1 MPDDQF
7 WWLHVTDWHFA
18 VTDSGEDAWGYY
30 EPGVG
35 WIHGRGQMPPL
46 FRRVER
52 MQTYKSHKVV
62 EAAEILSAMPNP
74 YGPGAIFHL
83 RGEKTTV
90 ALPPEWILRHSRGT
104 QSLEAFVGGYLV
116 RYDDGYVSW
125 SPKEAFESGYTKVTV
140 VTDAEMAS
148 LAGEHILQFFAF
160 NHLPPH
166 LQEISRPFCEMA
178 VRIMHEPR
186 NPERTVALRKLLESK
201 DACVRARIAG
211 PMPMIADHPVATR
224 QTPQP
229 STPVRPQD
237 GIPKLVEDNPF
248 PSEQP

>member
-1 MPDDQF
+1 
-7 WWLHVTDWHFA
+7 
-18 VTDSGEDAWGYY
+18 
-30 EPGVG
+30 
-35 WIHGRGQMPPL
+35 
-46 FRRVER
+46 
-52 MQTYKSHKVV
+52 MQTYKSHKTV
-62 EAAEILSAMPNP
+62 EAAEILSVVPHP
-74 YGPGAIFHL
+74 SSPGALFHL
-83 RGEKTTV
+83 RGEKESA
-90 ALPPEWILRHSRGT
+90 ALPPEWVKRHAPEGN
-104 QSLEAFVGGYLV
+104 LEAFVGGYLV

-125 SPKEAFESGYTKVTV
+125 SPKAAFEGGYTKVTL
-140 VTDAEMAS
+140 VTDAELSA

-166 LQEISRPFCEMA
+166 LQEISRPFCEQA

-201 DACVRARIAG
+201 DATVRARIAG